1 MIENVKERQVVGKQK
16 LIFESDWLASTP
28 VFYNQKLGVASTS
41 IHDVMPPVQELSFH
55 PEGLYNYLDFG
66 YSVFE
71 QTPIADIRFLRYSSR
86 LVQKSD
92 RSLYV
97 EYLDDPF
104 HQIDQFRYSE
114 SDIIELIRE
123 RVQKWEA
130 SLPSDQEIVLPLSG
144 GYDSRLLLWAIKDKS
159 RVRAY
164 TYGIS
169 QAQSDSLEVVHAR
182 ELARIF
188 GVRWDQI
195 PMGEQHHFFDEWDKL
210 FGVSTHAHGMYHF
223 EFYSKIRNQLR
234 GRHAFLSGIGG
245 DWWAGAI
252 PFKQVYSPDKLIEI
266 GYTHGMSG
274 DPRQLV
280 SESSHEIRD
289 RFWKEN
295 EELLSVQR
303 CQTVVTAR
311 LKIILISYLMRVPRL
326 FDFEPWTPYL
336 DMDVAMSMLN
346 LPPHR
351 RHKRQWQQDF
361 FRKVG
366 LNLEEK
372 GLQSSR
378 QNNLNYQAVKQVPLA
393 PLDENLLGSVVD
405 KQYVQWINRHVK
417 LSTWS
422 DIHTAVSGVP
432 KLGGLLRRAHL
443 DSPFLRA
450 YCAYLCLR
458 PLENLLK
465 KNSPHYSSSR
475 PN

>member
-1 MIENVKERQVVGKQK
+1 MSKNVKEQLVIHESK
-16 LIFESDWLASTP
+16 LMFETDWLASTP
-28 VFYNQKLGVASTS
+28 VFYNQELGVASTS
-41 IHDVMPPVQELSFH
+41 IHDVMLPDRELSFH

-86 LVQKSD
+86 LVQNSD
-92 RSLYV
+92 SSLQV
-97 EYLDDPF
+97 EYRDDPYY
-104 HQIDQFRYSE
+104 QIDQYRYSE
-114 SDIIELIRE
+114 SDIVELIRE

-182 ELARIF
+182 ELARMF
-188 GVRWDQI
+188 GVRWEQI

-234 GRHAFLSGIGG
+234 GRHAFLSGIVG
-245 DWWAGAI
+245 DVWAGSV
-252 PFKQVYSPDKLIEI
+252 PFQKLDSSESLINI
-266 GYTHGMSG
+266 GYTHGLRA
-274 DPRQLV
+274 DPGRIH
-280 SESSHEIRD
+280 SRPSHEMRD
-289 RFWKEN
+289 HFWKEN
-295 EELLSVQR
+295 SELLTDHR
-303 CQTVVTAR
+303 FQTITTIR
-311 LKIILISYLMRVPRL
+311 LKIILLSYLMRVPRL

-336 DMDVAMSMLN
+336 DMDIAMSMLN

-351 RHKRQWQQDF
+351 RNKRQWQQDF

-372 GLQSSR
+372 GLESSR

-405 KQYVQWINRHVK
+405 KQYVQWINRHVQ

-458 PLENLLK
+458 PLGNLLK
-465 KNSPHYSSSR
+465 DA
-475 PN
+475 

>member
-28 VFYNQKLGVASTS
+28 VFYNQKLGIASTS
-41 IHDVMPPVQELSFH
+41 IHDVMPPAHELSFH

-71 QTPIADIRFLRYSSR
+71 QTPILDVQFLPSSSR
-86 LVQKSD
+86 IYKKPD
-92 RSLYV
+92 GSLMV
-97 EYLDDPF
+97 KKLDDP
-104 HQIDQFRYSE
+104 IEKWWDYRLSE
-114 SDIIELIRE
+114 DDVVELIRA
-123 RVQKWEA
+123 RVHEWEEQ
-130 SLPSDQEIVLPLSG
+130 LPSDQEIVLPLSG
-144 GYDSRLLLWAIKDKS
+144 GFDSRFLLWCIKDKS

-169 QAQSDSLEVVHAR
+169 QSQSDSAEVVHAR
-182 ELARIF
+182 ELARMF
-188 GVRWDQI
+188 GLRWEQI
-195 PMGEQHHFFDEWDKL
+195 PMGEQHHFFDEWDEL

-223 EFYSKIRNQLR
+223 EFYSKIRKKLK
-234 GRHAFLSGIGG
+234 GDHAFLSGIHG
-245 DWWAGAI
+245 DRWAGSI
-252 PFKQVYSPDKLIEI
+252 PLRSIKSANDL
-266 GYTHGMSG
+266 
-274 DPRQLV
+274 
-280 SESSHEIRD
+280 
-289 RFWKEN
+289 
-295 EELLSVQR
+295 ELLSYSHGLRADVRRQR
-303 CQTVVTAR
+303 LNASHSLRQQFWKNYCNRLDEHRMQLIYGAR
-311 LKIILISYLMRVPRL
+311 FKEILLSYLMRVPRR
-326 FDFEPWTPYL
+326 FGFNSWSPFL
-336 DMDVAMSMLN
+336 DIDIAMSMLN

-351 RHKRQWQQDF
+351 RNKRKWQQDF

-458 PLENLLK
+458 PLENVLRRK
-465 KNSPHYSSSR
+465 G
-475 PN
+475 